1 MAFNLSPR
9 GGNFS
14 KTGHGLPS
22 GMIKSMPPL
31 HQAKRVVD
39 TAFRPEL
46 KKETSIWDNIVST
59 VSDAASSVSDYF
71 SGDTQTTTKPVAK
84 PVAKPV
90 VKPKKQYKDTVAT
103 YAKGS
108 LIAGSNMNYG
118 NGTQMRIPS
127 SIGIMDK
134 DDVFGGYNRGH
145 QFSEYVNSSSDA
157 ERAIPL
163 SSFINPAGSTD
174 EKAADNAFIKHYSD
188 PITLKRMEAAG
199 INPKWSYDLTKKALT
214 TPKVNETG
222 KPANIVAPGDVG
234 AYVAPWTKIQAPNVE
249 FHPYYNKN
257 NEIDQTRGLAK
268 TGNINYRQDLSPNS
282 PTSTTGTIQHEMA
295 HASFAD
301 VLWPSLFK
309 ALGKKAPRLDNG
321 QMYTPDLYMNIPTEV
336 YAHFHEFRQNL
347 GIKPGEKMTEKE
359 LIRRV
364 EANPS
369 VGGGKFWQE
378 FGYDI
383 GPDGKP
389 TKLDKEKKAKLV
401 NAINTVASTGG
412 KKENKMK
419 FSGDRNS
426 SYA

>member
-14 KTGHGLPS
+14 KTGHGLPG
-22 GMIKSMPPL
+22 GMIKSMPPF
-31 HQAKRVVD
+31 HQAKKVVD

-71 SGDTQTTTKPVAK
+71 SGDTQTTTQPAKPVAK
-84 PVAKPV
+84 PVA
-90 VKPKKQYKDTVAT
+90 KPKKQYKDTVAT

-118 NGTQMRIPS
+118 NGTQMRIPAS
-127 SIGIMDK
+127 NAIMEN
-134 DDVFGGYNRGH
+134 DDVFGGYKRGH
-145 QFSEYVNSSSDA
+145 QFSEYINSSSDA
-157 ERAIPL
+157 ERAKPL
-163 SSFINPAGSTD
+163 SSFINPAGSKD

-188 PITLKRMEAAG
+188 PVTLKRMETAG
-199 INPKWSYDLTKKALT
+199 INPKWSYDLIKKALS
-214 TPKVNETG
+214 TPKVNETD
-222 KPANIVAPGDVG
+222 KPQNIVPSNAVG
-234 AYVAPWTKIQAPNVE
+234 VYAAPWINKQSGST
-249 FHPYYNKN
+249 FHPYYNSK
-257 NEIDQTRGLAK
+257 NEIDQTRTVAP
-268 TGNINYRQDLSPNS
+268 TGNINYKVDNDPFN
-282 PTSTTGTIQHEMA
+282 PVSTTGTIQHEMA

-301 VLWPSLFK
+301 VLWPSLYK
-309 ALGKKAPRLDNG
+309 ALGKKAPRMDNG
-321 QMYTPDLYMNIPTEV
+321 QMYTPSDYMNKPTEV

-369 VGGGKFWQE
+369 VGGGNFWRE

-383 GPDGKP
+383 SPDGKP